1 MFGVSVELDI
11 NNKIKAI
18 FEDKKLEMNPDHGFE
33 DKVPSKILDKCE
45 PN

>member
-33 DKVPSKILDKCE
+33 NKASNNVAVKFKQ
-45 PN
+45 N

>member
-33 DKVPSKILDKCE
+33 ERASINVRVKFKK
-45 PN
+45 N